1 MGSGPRIFFAFSN
14 APKMPPN
21 AASDAFHAALGFVEV
36 GFVEVG
42 TASIH
47 NGSRTVRYLSYTPA
61 S

>member
-1 MGSGPRIFFAFSN
+1 
-14 APKMPPN
+14 MPPN